1 MYVECYWIFE
11 INKERNFKYSDIFS
25 FLSLIFKINHCR
37 NYDVHVFNPKLYLF
51 ELYLQTKRIISL
63 KLLRFLKE
71 NSVYIHTHDIY
82 TFPLYFVSFGNI
94 PRSNVDTNRCL
105 SRGLNNFD

>member
-71 NSVYIHTHDIY
+71 NSVYIHTHTIY
-82 TFPLYFVSFGNI
+82 IHFHYTSFPLETFLVRTSIRIG
-94 PRSNVDTNRCL
+94 V
-105 SRGLNNFD
+105 SRGD